1 MNVFTAWAGRTDRGL
16 VRQLNEDS
24 AYAGR
29 WLYAVADGM
38 GGHAAG
44 EVASASAI
52 AEVSRHDSA
61 VPSEH
66 LVDALS
72 AAMREANTSIRR
84 MVESDPQLHTMGT
97 TLTAMLWS
105 GRAFA
110 LGHIGDSRA
119 YRMRG
124 SQLRQ
129 LTEDHSLS
137 NLVAAAGASPL
148 APIITRYFDGRPDR
162 SPDLAARE
170 ALPGDRY
177 LLCSDGLSGVVRA
190 PAIAA
195 ALSSGDSLDRIA
207 GELTRQA
214 IDLGG
219 PDNVTV
225 ILIEVTGEPA
235 SQEAPVFLGSVAESG
250 SHVRK

>member
-16 VRQLNEDS
+16 VSPLNEDS

-44 EVASASAI
+44 EVASAAAI
-52 AEVSRHDSA
+52 AAISRHDSA
-61 VPSEH
+61 AVPEH
-66 LVDALS
+66 LADNLS

-84 MVESDPQLHTMGT
+84 MVESDPQLYTMGT

-124 SQLRQ
+124 EQLRQ

-137 NLVAAAGASPL
+137 NLVAAAGSSPL
-148 APIITRYFDGRPDR
+148 APLVTRFFDGRPDR

-177 LLCSDGLSGVVRA
+177 LLCSDGLSGVVPPPR
-190 PAIAA
+190 IAE
-195 ALSSGDSLDRIA
+195 ALSSGDPLDLIV
-207 GELTRQA
+207 GELTSQA
-214 IDLGG
+214 IALGG

-235 SQEAPVFLGSVAESG
+235 DQAPPVFLGSVAEANIP
-250 SHVRK
+250 VRK